1 MSEHNNNNG
10 NNNTHESASLTTKQ
24 NSSAK
29 PKWDEDSIAQLLG
42 LRERGVESA
51 NSTAKLTADNENESA
66 DENVE
71 TSKAQ
76 PESGNIIS
84 QAELFEE
91 ENLDSDPHKA
101 KSQATLSSNPLAK
114 LGLVGLGTFAI
125 FFVGGLFLNNIMNT
139 KIKPSPTAQQLPN
152 PLTEKKE
159 QESKDAETAKLKT
172 QLALGAQEEQL
183 AALNRSK
190 SPKNREVNNKP
201 VKEQTTA
208 STITNQP
215 KPISSSPPPAV
226 PSRVPPASPPPPP
239 RVITRY
245 VTRTVPVP
253 TPVVTRPTPV
263 AITPQPR
270 LAPAPVVQP
279 VATTRPTP
287 VAITPQPRLASAPVV
302 QPIATTRPTPVPTT
316 PPPTL
321 RPIPTPPQQQER
333 KEEPQK
339 IAPIDPMKQWMAL
352 QKLGSYGE
360 VPFEESDN
368 EQATSVAVNPTNG
381 SAALPIGGRET
392 EQVVSATPVNSQI
405 TPTPTQNSVEVA
417 TVPRA
422 TPVERTTAISSS
434 PEDTTSSEEA
444 SIIAGVPV
452 ENVSNEEYN
461 ILTGTPLSEVRNLQ
475 VGQQAEAVLVTPVIA
490 TIDSSTNNDIQ
501 VASVR
506 STGNIAS
513 SSNAQEERFVVQLN
527 QSLVDS
533 LGQALLPPG
542 TLAVFE
548 VKSVHPSGMVD
559 CDAIALII
567 NQKEYLLPPG
577 SISIRGEEGKPLMAQ
592 KYDDK
597 GLEIASMDVSTVV
610 FGSLANLGR
619 VLNQPRSEEID
630 DLDSVFGSRRRTR
643 VDRNKPNILGAVL
656 EGGFT
661 PLLQQIQRRNS
672 RAIAQIQSRPNLW
685 YITPNQKVVVF
696 VNRSFDL

>member
-1 MSEHNNNNG
+1 MSEYNNNNG
-10 NNNTHESASLTTKQ
+10 NNSNHESANLTTEP

-51 NSTAKLTADNENESA
+51 NSTSKLTANNENELA
-66 DENVE
+66 DENAE
-71 TSKAQ
+71 ISNTQ
-76 PESGNIIS
+76 MESGNIIS
-84 QAELFEE
+84 QAELFES

-125 FFVGGLFLNNIMNT
+125 FFVGGLFLNNIMAT
-139 KIKPSPTAQQLPN
+139 KIQPSPTAQELPN
-152 PLTEKKE
+152 SLTEKKE
-159 QESKDAETAKLKT
+159 QDSRNAETAKLKT

-190 SPKNREVNNKP
+190 SPKNREVNNQP

-226 PSRVPPASPPPPP
+226 PSRVPPASSPPP
-239 RVITRY
+239 RVVTRY
-245 VTRTVPVP
+245 ITRTVPVP
-253 TPVVTRPTPV
+253 TPVVTRRTPV
-263 AITPQPR
+263 AVTPQPR

-279 VATTRPTP
+279 VATN
-287 VAITPQPRLASAPVV
+287 
-302 QPIATTRPTPVPTT
+302 RPTPVPTT
-316 PPPTL
+316 LPPTP
-321 RPIPTPPQQQER
+321 RSIPTPPQQQER
-333 KEEPQK
+333 KEELQK
-339 IAPIDPMKQWMAL
+339 IAPVDPMKQWMAL

-360 VPFEESDN
+360 VPFDFSNN

-381 SAALPIGGRET
+381 ST
-392 EQVVSATPVNSQI
+392 TPVNSQI
-405 TPTPTQNSVEVA
+405 TPTPTQNSVAVA

-452 ENVSNEEYN
+452 ENMSNEESN

-475 VGQQAEAVLVTPVIA
+475 VGQQAEAVLVTPVIS
-490 TIDSSTNNDIQ
+490 TISTSTNNNIQ
-501 VASVR
+501 VASVG
-506 STGNIAS
+506 SSSNIAS
-513 SSNAQEERFVVQLN
+513 PSNRQEERFVVQLK
-527 QSLVDS
+527 QPLIDS
-533 LGQALLPPG
+533 SGKALLPPG
-542 TLAVFE
+542 TVAVFE
-548 VKSVHPSGMVD
+548 VKSVHPSGMVE

-567 NQKEYLLPPG
+567 NQKEYLLPNG
-577 SISIRGEEGKPLMAQ
+577 SISIRGEDGKPLMAQ

-597 GLEIASMDVSTVV
+597 GPEIASMDASTVV

-643 VDRNKPNILGAVL
+643 VDRNKPSILGAVL

-661 PLLQQIQRRNS
+661 PLLQQIQRRNE

>member
-1 MSEHNNNNG
+1 MSESNNNNG
-10 NNNTHESASLTTKQ
+10 NHNTLESANLTTEP

-42 LRERGVESA
+42 LRERGVEST
-51 NSTAKLTADNENESA
+51 NSNSKLTANNENEFA
-66 DENVE
+66 DENAE
-71 TSKAQ
+71 ISNTQ
-76 PESGNIIS
+76 LESGNIIS

-125 FFVGGLFLNNIMNT
+125 FFVGGLFLNNIMGT
-139 KIKPSPTAQQLPN
+139 KIQPSPTAQQLPN
-152 PLTEKKE
+152 PLTQKKE
-159 QESKDAETAKLKT
+159 QESRDAETAKLKT
-172 QLALGAQEEQL
+172 QLALGTQEEQL

-190 SPKNREVNNKP
+190 SPKNREVNNQP

-239 RVITRY
+239 RVVTRY

-263 AITPQPR
+263 AVTPQPR

-279 VATTRPTP
+279 VAT
-287 VAITPQPRLASAPVV
+287 S
-302 QPIATTRPTPVPTT
+302 RPTPVPTT
-316 PPPTL
+316 PPPTP
-321 RPIPTPPQQQER
+321 RAIPTPPQQQER

-339 IAPIDPMKQWMAL
+339 IDPIDPMKQWMAL

-360 VPFEESDN
+360 VPFENSDN
-368 EQATSVAVNPTNG
+368 EQATSVAVNQTNG
-381 SAALPIGGRET
+381 SAR
-392 EQVVSATPVNSQI
+392 PVNSQI
-405 TPTPTQNSVEVA
+405 TPTPTQNSVAVA

-434 PEDTTSSEEA
+434 PEDTNSSEEA

-452 ENVSNEEYN
+452 ENMSNEEYN

-475 VGQQAEAVLVTPVIA
+475 VGQQAEAVLVTPVIS
-490 TIDSSTNNDIQ
+490 TISSSTNNNIQ
-501 VASVR
+501 VASVG
-506 STGNIAS
+506 SSSNIAS
-513 SSNAQEERFVVQLN
+513 PSNRQEERFVVQLK
-527 QSLVDS
+527 QSLIDS
-533 LGQALLPPG
+533 SGKALLPPG

-548 VKSVHPSGMVD
+548 VKSVHPSGMVE

-577 SISIRGEEGKPLMAQ
+577 SISIRGEDGKPLMAQ

-597 GLEIASMDVSTVV
+597 GPEIASMDTSTVV

-630 DLDSVFGSRRRTR
+630 DLDSIFGSRRRTR

-661 PLLQQIQRRNS
+661 PLLQQIQQRNE

>member
-10 NNNTHESASLTTKQ
+10 NKNTHESANLTTEQ

-51 NSTAKLTADNENESA
+51 NSTPKLTADDENESA

-71 TSKAQ
+71 TSNAQ
-76 PESGNIIS
+76 SESGNIIS

-91 ENLDSDPHKA
+91 ENLDSNPHKA

-125 FFVGGLFLNNIMNT
+125 FFVGGLFLNNIMVT
-139 KIKPSPTAQQLPN
+139 KIQPSPTAQQLPN

-172 QLALGAQEEQL
+172 QLALGNQEEQL

-201 VKEQTTA
+201 VKEQTAA

-226 PSRVPPASPPPPP
+226 SSRVPPASPPPPP

-270 LAPAPVVQP
+270 LA
-279 VATTRPTP
+279 
-287 VAITPQPRLASAPVV
+287 SAPVA

-360 VPFEESDN
+360 VPFENSDN
-368 EQATSVAVNPTNG
+368 EQATEVAVNPTNG
-381 SAALPIGGRET
+381 SGTPPIAGRET

-405 TPTPTQNSVEVA
+405 TPTPTQNSVAVA

-444 SIIAGVPV
+444 SIIAGVPL

-506 STGNIAS
+506 SSGNIAS
-513 SSNAQEERFVVQLN
+513 SSNTQEERFVVQLN

-577 SISIRGEEGKPLMAQ
+577 SISIRGEDGKPLMAQ

-597 GLEIASMDVSTVV
+597 GPEIASMDASTVV

-661 PLLQQIQRRNS
+661 PLLQQIQRRNE